1 MSGIPSMYAVDNCE
15 TLEADYCTTSESAPS
30 NLTQYVNEQEVHV
43 VNQWI
48 RLDQVPVFGTVVS
61 V

>member
-30 NLTQYVNEQEVHV
+30 NLTQYVNEQGALEV
-43 VNQWI
+43 
-48 RLDQVPVFGTVVS
+48 
-61 V
+61 